1 MKTGESHKTSTQLA
15 RRYCSI
21 LSLWRDPMARDSA
34 EVKPVDSPTQSA
46 IMKYSKGTVR
56 PMEATAA
63 SPIVAA

>member
-1 MKTGESHKTSTQLA
+1 
-15 RRYCSI
+15 
-21 LSLWRDPMARDSA
+21 MARDSA